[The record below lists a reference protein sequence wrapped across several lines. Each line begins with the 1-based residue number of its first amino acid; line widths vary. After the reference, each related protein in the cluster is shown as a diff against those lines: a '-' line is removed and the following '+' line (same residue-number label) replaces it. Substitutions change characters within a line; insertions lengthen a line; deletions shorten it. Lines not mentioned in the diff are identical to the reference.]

1 MNDTQRIWGL
11 QIQRVSE
18 DPYFGI
24 WKLLIRNPFELNGN
38 MYIGVGE
45 KILKQAKIENV
56 KKFLVTIGGKEIELD
71 YPDLEKT
78 PFEEI
83 PSKFENGKPMKIYHL
98 KI

>member
-1 MNDTQRIWGL
+1 MTETIKIWG
-11 QIQRVSE
+11 VSVE
-18 DPYFGI
+18 RISDDPYFGI
-24 WKLLIRNPFELNGN
+24 WRLQIRNPFEKNN
-38 MYIGVGE
+38 SMYIGVGE

-98 KI
+98 KV